1 MTLGELTFELYAPNQ
16 LGTTPMRRTDKEPV
30 RCNSFHINDVK
41 LKYTTSDYV
50 KDIFNDETY
59 DEDLKFENVIDENIV
74 NDFVILNLESI
85 LIMNTQAVI
94 AMFLL
99 SRRGVLLC

>member
-1 MTLGELTFELYAPNQ
+1 MTFELYAPNQ

-74 NDFVILNLESI
+74 NLESI
-85 LIMNTQAVI
+85 LIMSTQAAI

-99 SRRGVLLC
+99 RWEMNITLLIR